1 MQAETAVTYAVLSGC
16 CCLLPADMEKVEIHQ
31 SHSGRSLVC
40 MCVCVYSHSCG
51 GARWSWYFKE
61 CFGLFVCL
69 FFFKH
74 WCVQVSVYVYGM
86 HACIYIVLWYVECF
100 FSVEANP
107 YIKILSFLLPPL
119 ATNLR
124 SSDSYSLI
132 ALGKRK
138 QTDFEPRFPLH
149 WPTSAQQKN

>member
-1 MQAETAVTYAVLSGC
+1 MRCSAVAVAF
-16 CCLLPADMEKVEIHQ
+16 CLQTWRRLKFI
-31 SHSGRSLVC
+31 SHTLAGALC
-40 MCVCVYSHSCG
+40 ACVCVCTAMHAEEPDG
-51 GARWSWYFKE
+51 VGILKNALVF
-61 CFGLFVCL
+61 LFVW

-86 HACIYIVLWYVECF
+86 HACIYIVLWYVEFF